1 MMRKSLGTL
10 IALLGLLGA
19 CGQKGPLVLPDRS
32 GHVITRPPESTPEPA
47 TSQPVGDTTSTEP
60 VAPATGTE
68 PDKKKKKQ
76 DEAQH

>member
-1 MMRKSLGTL
+1 MMRTMLGSL
-10 IALLGLLGA
+10 IAALGLLAA

-32 GHVITRPPESTPEPA
+32 GHVVTRPPESTPEPA